1 MCIYVL
7 MFTSV
12 GVGHK
17 PKVDVGC
24 LPPSFS
30 TFTEAGFLFEPRAC
44 QFLASP
50 RESICLYLRRA
61 EITGGHHA
69 SPAFPAVG
77 SGEPNSRHR
86 LVRQMLYPLS
96 HLPVPPPLCFIRV
109 SYKILGEGFFTET

>member
-1 MCIYVL
+1 MCISVL

-44 QFLASP
+44 QFLASLNLSLGSP
-50 RESICLYLRRA
+50 FASTSGGLRLQVATMLAQLFLLWVLESPTQGTDLCDK
-61 EITGGHHA
+61 
-69 SPAFPAVG
+69 
-77 SGEPNSRHR
+77 
-86 LVRQMLYPLS
+86 
-96 HLPVPPPLCFIRV
+96 CFIR
-109 SYKILGEGFFTET
+109 